1 MDGSSTSSTSSL
13 QYLHTYLSFIRMERS
28 IQRNLLL
35 IESVLQNDDKQGT
48 IVRSFVKYA
57 HFQFSPSI

>member
-13 QYLHTYLSFIRMERS
+13 QFLHTYLSFIRLERS

-35 IESVLQNDDKQGT
+35 IENALQNDGKQGT
-48 IVRSFVKYA
+48 IVSSYDLWYF
-57 HFQFSPSI
+57 